1 MIAWMQMWDRNIP
14 CRNEGFAGMLTL
26 PRYVENRNGAFYQT
40 PVSLEKYADSSECFE
55 KRNFTGTIEA
65 KGEIYELIIK
75 GRGVKKFV
83 LEVKKSDTETTKIEI
98 KEGFLVFD
106 RSQSGERIDGAEK
119 DELSLAHI
127 RKMPLNDAENPDMHI
142 AVDRFSVEIFSEG
155 KSMSNTVYPR
165 SDADGVTLN
174 VAAEFIVMKLNR
186 LNFL

>member
-1 MIAWMQMWDRNIP
+1 MWDRNIP
-14 CRNEGFAGMLTL
+14 CCSEGFAGMLTL

-40 PVSLEKYADSSECFE
+40 PVSLEKYADSSERFE
-55 KRNFTGTIEA
+55 KRNFAGTIET
-65 KGEIYELIIK
+65 KGKIYELIIEGK
-75 GRGVKKFV
+75 GVKKFV

-127 RKMPLNDAENPDMHI
+127 RKMPLLDAENVELTVI
-142 AVDRFSVEIFSEG
+142 VDRFSVEVFAEG
-155 KSMSNTVYPR
+155 KAMSNTVYPKA
-165 SDADGVTLN
+165 DANGVTLN

-186 LNFL
+186 LNFS